1 MDSMRGLLAGS
12 HGQEDG
18 AIDAPPAVGIDERR
32 MQVRAYNYWA
42 SLLADRAY
50 PSVEDLDLDTLDD
63 FGPYSVLLDFTAGME
78 NPGIAFL
85 GTHLRAESQIDENV
99 HYISQIP
106 GRSVLSRLTD
116 HYLQIIANRAP
127 IGFEAEF
134 VNDRGATIMYR
145 GILLPFSSDDD
156 TIDFIMGVINW
167 KEGVPAAEAEE
178 LQLSVEQALRSAPPL
193 TAPVPVWADGPD
205 SQHLDEEA
213 DVAPGFAS
221 FDDGGDAEPAPRRAP
236 LDLGPADPVADE
248 AAPADLDD
256 GAELA
261 DWLALARETAERA
274 IAADSRSRGALYQAV
289 GKAWDFALAAELQP
303 DAFAGLL
310 DDAGLKMQG
319 RAPMTPVV
327 KLVFGAAYDKTRLA
341 EYACVLGHARET
353 GVGRGELAQY
363 LDRYPGGLKG
373 VVKDARAR
381 RKPARDDSDPANDRL
396 DALRAAHPAVILEHD
411 AGAAEFVVLIAR
423 AMPGGHIGIV
433 AKAADDAELVARLA
447 RKAIPITPGA

>member
-1 MDSMRGLLAGS
+1 MMDSMRGLLSGS
-12 HGQEDG
+12 HDQDDG
-18 AIDAPPAVGIDERR
+18 AIDAPASVGVDERR

-50 PSVEDLDLDTLDD
+50 PSVEDLDLEGAD
-63 FGPYSVLLDFTAGME
+63 FGSNAVLLDFTAGVE
-78 NPGIAFL
+78 NPGIAFV
-85 GTHLRAESQIDENV
+85 GDRLRDESQIDEDV

-106 GRSVLSRLTD
+106 GRSLLSRLTD

-134 VNDRGATIMYR
+134 VNDRGVTIMYR

-167 KEGVPAAEAEE
+167 KEAAPADQAAE
-178 LQLSVEQALRSAPPL
+178 LQLSVEQALRSAAPL

-205 SQHLDEEA
+205 SEHLDD
-213 DVAPGFAS
+213 DVVVDGGGDATPGFAALV
-221 FDDGGDAEPAPRRAP
+221 DAADIEVAAVGDADDAPVDEP
-236 LDLGPADPVADE
+236 GAD
-248 AAPADLDD
+248 
-256 GAELA
+256 AELA

-289 GKAWDFALAAELQP
+289 AKAWDFALVAEAQP
-303 DAFAGLL
+303 DAFAALL
-310 DDAGLKMQG
+310 DDAGLAVQE

-327 KLVFGAAYDKTRLA
+327 KLVFGATYDKTRLA
-341 EYACVLGHARET
+341 EYACVLGHAKDE
-353 GVGRGELAQY
+353 GVGRGELAAY

-373 VVKDARAR
+373 LVKDARAR
-381 RKPARDDSDPANDRL
+381 RKPEGDASAKVDDRL
-396 DALRAAHPAVILEHD
+396 AALRTAHPAIILEHD
-411 AGAAEFVVLIAR
+411 AGDAEFVVLIAR

-433 AKAADDAELVARLA
+433 AKAADDPALIAKLAKKAVA
-447 RKAIPITPGA
+447 ITGG

>member
-1 MDSMRGLLAGS
+1 MDSMRGLLSGS
-12 HGQEDG
+12 HDQDDG
-18 AIDAPPAVGIDERR
+18 AIDPPASVGVDERR

-50 PSVEDLDLDTLDD
+50 PSVEDLDLEGAD
-63 FGPYSVLLDFTAGME
+63 FGSNAVLLDFTAGVE
-78 NPGIAFL
+78 NPGIAFV
-85 GTHLRAESQIDENV
+85 GDRLRAESQIDEDV

-106 GRSVLSRLTD
+106 GRSLLSRLTD

-134 VNDRGATIMYR
+134 VNDRGVTIMYR

-167 KEGVPAAEAEE
+167 KEAAPADQAAE
-178 LQLSVEQALRSAPPL
+178 LQLSVEQALRSAAPL

-205 SQHLDEEA
+205 SEHLDDDA
-213 DVAPGFAS
+213 DPTPGFGALVDNS
-221 FDDGGDAEPAPRRAP
+221 DVPIVAARE
-236 LDLGPADPVADE
+236 ADE
-248 AAPADLDD
+248 AFESDRDLDPGAD
-256 GAELA
+256 AELA

-289 GKAWDFALAAELQP
+289 AKAWDFALVAEQQP
-303 DAFAGLL
+303 DAFATLL
-310 DDAGLKMQG
+310 DDAGLAVQD

-327 KLVFGAAYDKTRLA
+327 KLVFGATYDKTRLA
-341 EYACVLGHARET
+341 EYACVLGHAKEE
-353 GVGRGELAQY
+353 GVGRGELAAY

-373 VVKDARAR
+373 LVKDVRAR
-381 RKPARDDSDPANDRL
+381 RKPEREDDAKVDDKLA
-396 DALRAAHPAVILEHD
+396 ALRTAHPAIILEHD
-411 AGAAEFVVLIAR
+411 AGDAEFVVLIAR

-433 AKAADDAELVARLA
+433 AKAADDPALIAKLA
-447 RKAIPITPGA
+447 RKAVPITGG

>member
-1 MDSMRGLLAGS
+1 MMDSMRGLLSGS
-12 HGQEDG
+12 HDQDDG
-18 AIDAPPAVGIDERR
+18 AIDAPPAIGIDERR
-32 MQVRAYNYWA
+32 MQVRAYNHWA

-50 PSVEDLDLDTLDD
+50 PSVEDLDLGNIDD

-78 NPGIAFL
+78 NPGIAFV
-85 GTHLRAESQIDENV
+85 GDRLRTESQIDDDV

-167 KEGVPAAEAEE
+167 KEGVPADQAQE

-205 SQHLDEEA
+205 SQHLDEDQA
-213 DVAPGFAS
+213 TPGFAS
-221 FDDGGDAEPAPRRAP
+221 LHDGGTAERTRRTPLILSVDDPAPDDDVAAEE
-236 LDLGPADPVADE
+236 LG
-248 AAPADLDD
+248 DD
-256 GAELA
+256 AELA
-261 DWLALARETAERA
+261 DWLALARETADRA

-289 GKAWDFALAAELQP
+289 GKAWDFALVAEQQP
-303 DAFAGLL
+303 DAFVGLI
-310 DDAGLKMQG
+310 DDAGLKMQS

-341 EYACVLGHARET
+341 EYACVLGHAREA
-353 GVGRGELAQY
+353 GVGRGALAQY

-373 VVKDARAR
+373 VVKDVRAR
-381 RKPARDDSDPANDRL
+381 RKPARAEGERADDRL
-396 DALRAAHPAVILEHD
+396 AALRAAHPAIILEHD
-411 AGAAEFVVLIAR
+411 AGDAEFVVLIAR
-423 AMPGGHIGIV
+423 TMPGGHIGIV
-433 AKAADDAELVARLA
+433 AKAAEDADLVAKLA
-447 RKAIPITPGA
+447 RRAIAITPGG

>member
-12 HGQEDG
+12 HDQDDA
-18 AIDAPPAVGIDERR
+18 AIDAPASVGVDERR

-50 PSVEDLDLDTLDD
+50 PSVEDLDLEGAD
-63 FGPYSVLLDFTAGME
+63 FGAHSVLLDFTAGVE

-85 GTHLRAESQIDENV
+85 GDRLRDESQIGEDV

-106 GRSVLSRLTD
+106 GRSLLSRLTD

-134 VNDRGATIMYR
+134 VNDRGLTIMYR

-167 KEGVPAAEAEE
+167 KEVAPADQEAE
-178 LQLSVEQALRSAPPL
+178 LQLSVEQALRSAAPL

-205 SQHLDEEA
+205 SEHLDDDGVDDA
-213 DVAPGFAS
+213 APGFAALIDGADVS
-221 FDDGGDAEPAPRRAP
+221 IVAADETDDAPA
-236 LDLGPADPVADE
+236 ADPDAD
-248 AAPADLDD
+248 
-256 GAELA
+256 AELA
-261 DWLALARETAERA
+261 DWLALARETAARA
-274 IAADSRSRGALYQAV
+274 VAADSRSRGALYQAV
-289 GKAWDFALAAELQP
+289 AKAWDFALAAEQQP
-303 DAFAGLL
+303 EAFAALL
-310 DDAGLKMQG
+310 DDAGLKAQP

-341 EYACVLGHARET
+341 EYACVLGHARDQ
-353 GVGRGELAQY
+353 GVGQGELAAY

-373 VVKDARAR
+373 LVRDARAR
-381 RKPARDDSDPANDRL
+381 RKPDGGAADHGAEKL
-396 DALRAAHPAVILEHD
+396 AALRSAHPAIILEHD
-411 AGAAEFVVLIAR
+411 AGDAEFVVLIAR
-423 AMPGGHIGIV
+423 TMPGGHIGIV
-433 AKAADDAELVARLA
+433 AKAADDPVLVAKLA
-447 RKAIPITPGA
+447 HRAVPITGG